1 MVVVPLRLQRGVVV
15 ARSSVEE
22 SPARQK
28 PLTAPSRS
36 RMGSRS
42 PCSAGSMMRFAT
54 SCVAGSVRSTSLS
67 SRSASSNWLRSRPMS
82 FWQMA
87 VQLRARFSNQPEPSP
102 SYTFRSP
109 IRLVLAS
116 SRAWLTL
123 AGTLPASRTLSMD
136 GTHIAN
142 IALLGSYMAS
152 TFAAASDG
160 HGGTLIS
167 EAAQTA
173 SQTPLLTQPHA

>member
-54 SCVAGSVRSTSLS
+54 SCVAGSVQSTSLS

-87 VQLRARFSNQPEPSP
+87 VQLTARFSNQPEPSP

-109 IRLVLAS
+109 IRLVLV
-116 SRAWLTL
+116 
-123 AGTLPASRTLSMD
+123 
-136 GTHIAN
+136 
-142 IALLGSYMAS
+142 
-152 TFAAASDG
+152 
-160 HGGTLIS
+160 
-167 EAAQTA
+167 
-173 SQTPLLTQPHA
+173 TQPHA